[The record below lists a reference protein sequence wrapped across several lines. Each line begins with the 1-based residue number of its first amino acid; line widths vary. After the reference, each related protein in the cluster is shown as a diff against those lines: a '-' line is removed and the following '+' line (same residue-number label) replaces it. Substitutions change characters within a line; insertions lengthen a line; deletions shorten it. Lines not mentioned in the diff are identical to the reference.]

1 MRIRVKLFAS
11 FREGRFQEEIRDY
24 HPGAKVSEV
33 AAELGLA
40 EEPSVIFVN
49 NRHAELK
56 QVLEEGDTL
65 ALFPPV
71 GGG

>member
-1 MRIRVKLFAS
+1 MRITVKLFAT
-11 FREGRFQEEIRDY
+11 FREGRFQEEVREY
-24 HPGAKVSEV
+24 PPGARVVEV

-40 EEPSVIFVN
+40 EKPSVIFVN
-49 NRHAELK
+49 NRHAELD
-56 QVLEEGDTL
+56 QVLDEGDTL